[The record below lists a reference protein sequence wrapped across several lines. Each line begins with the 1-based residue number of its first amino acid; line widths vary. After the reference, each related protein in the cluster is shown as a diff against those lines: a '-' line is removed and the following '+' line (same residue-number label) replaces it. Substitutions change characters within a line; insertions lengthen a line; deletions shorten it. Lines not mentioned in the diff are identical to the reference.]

1 MLVDF
6 ESRLPESRKKNALT
20 IVQRYADKQ
29 DYLGELLLYGPPAAF
44 EKLFDDYRALGEEQ
58 AIASM
63 RAEIAKS
70 DDDSDDE
77 LRANAAL
84 ALLRLGQDQDVLEF
98 LDVTGGPERLT
109 HFIFQ
114 VKGRGIQAE
123 PLVRLIDSEQARW
136 KGLDL
141 STIDRLRR
149 RQDYLRLYGLILSL
163 GQCDIKAMSKE
174 KLGEFSSRLDEIYRW
189 HPSRAVHSAAG
200 WVLRQWGLNEEV
212 QRVDSTPKDYDQ
224 SGLREWYVVKVQ
236 PGKSDQVA
244 QYLTMLVFSAEDVN
258 PSYQSEIEPGH
269 VFALCDREVTWGLY
283 NAMDGGALRTRC
295 LDNPNIKNESALGDT
310 LPVFKVNWIEANG
323 LCNWLTQQTTFAQER
338 AFRLPTTKEW
348 RCAAAAGMQTAFC
361 FGSDELFFEEFDW
374 YRKNSKFVQESAK
387 LPPSLGGLFD
397 IHGNV
402 SEWVTDAS
410 SYNPMEKK
418 FHGSNWN
425 SETNQG
431 AARFESPKMRSLPDL
446 GWSTLGFRIVQNL
459 GPSQA
464 STKTD

>member
-1 MLVDF
+1 
-6 ESRLPESRKKNALT
+6 
-20 IVQRYADKQ
+20 
-29 DYLGELLLYGPPAAF
+29 
-44 EKLFDDYRALGEEQ
+44 
-58 AIASM
+58 
-63 RAEIAKS
+63 
-70 DDDSDDE
+70 
-77 LRANAAL
+77 
-84 ALLRLGQDQDVLEF
+84 
-98 LDVTGGPERLT
+98 
-109 HFIFQ
+109 
-114 VKGRGIQAE
+114 
-123 PLVRLIDSEQARW
+123 
-136 KGLDL
+136 
-141 STIDRLRR
+141 
-149 RQDYLRLYGLILSL
+149 
-163 GQCDIKAMSKE
+163 
-174 KLGEFSSRLDEIYRW
+174 
-189 HPSRAVHSAAG
+189 
-200 WVLRQWGLNEEV
+200 
-212 QRVDSTPKDYDQ
+212 
-224 SGLREWYVVKVQ
+224 
-236 PGKSDQVA
+236 
-244 QYLTMLVFSAEDVN
+244 
-258 PSYQSEIEPGH
+258 
-269 VFALCDREVTWGLY
+269 
-283 NAMDGGALRTRC
+283 MDGGALRTRC